1 MRLALLAY
9 AGVLGTSPSASASL
23 APSLSLLPD
32 SAPDEARWTAERA
45 RTLTHDLVDIDID
58 NEDTRVFCIGANKAG
73 TASIS
78 VIYGE
83 LGFRTCH
90 GRCDDHAGNKKRMW
104 SSDSTQHDEQ
114 SPLWRHYNQFA
125 DHGNHADYEWLD
137 TTFPNSRFVLNTRGL
152 QSWLLSRYDHVR
164 TNKEAAG
171 CSSQALD
178 GDECSISDDEIA
190 NLIVAEARHQQNVI
204 DYFNAT
210 SERRQRFVVVDVE
223 GWSDTVVMQSLR
235 WVVRRNTTAY
245 ATNMLLNESQ
255 WGEFLHLKPTGDRK
269 LAWMGGEDAGGYPA
283 ESQQAVERVLRDT
296 VSCPSHLWKQA
307 LYAECAAYV
316 KAHKKLSESP
326 ASAAVSYSPLPPLPP
341 WSPTAPPSSSP
352 PSPPSSPPP
361 SPPVWVLGEEANS
374 YCSAGL
380 RNARFDECF
389 EVIRDLVG
397 GAPNLD
403 QGWINKVN
411 EGWSSDVPSGCSYDR
426 ARKMAVYN
434 TNRENSLPLNK
445 PIGYYALAC
454 TNTTWTDEPANHTA
468 KSLGLAV
475 CVTGQLGRM
484 ELRSKVANLLDV
496 LGPSAVDL
504 FLSVERGQVTYVNP
518 GSKPKDGGC
527 DDDLLPDDVIAAFG
541 PYLRGYAFP
550 DHTTFPI
557 DVTAYPGYRPEVCLE
572 RRAHHLMS
580 HHAQHRHDKR
590 CYWLMV
596 KEEARRGGRYD
607 AVLRLRDNSVITS
620 PFDPLKLINTSSTT
634 EVAVKACMS
643 WDGVNDKLIVVPR
656 ALAKPVFALP
666 IDYMMSISK
675 SPPDRARKHAP
686 TMLQIAKQVQNSETL
701 LQALLDEFGVH
712 ALRYSSDM
720 PVMDAR
726 CQSQTTPPDATP
738 DFWQGKSDLGGK
750 LWCSVPECKD
760 CEASKEPWSLPG
772 FDRCPRDAM
781 NCGDKDI
788 CGEHK
793 DLFRMVFI
801 PNNVSTVRTNAV
813 LD

>member
-1 MRLALLAY
+1 MLAY
-9 AGVLGTSPSASASL
+9 VGVLGNSPSASASL
-23 APSLSLLPD
+23 APSLALLPD
-32 SAPDEARWTAERA
+32 SAPDGARWTAERA
-45 RTLTHDLVDIDID
+45 RTLTRELVNIDID

-90 GRCDDHAGNKKRMW
+90 GRCDDHAGNEKRMW
-104 SSDSTQHDEQ
+104 SSDSTKHDER

-152 QSWLLSRYDHVR
+152 QSWLLSRYEHMR

-171 CSSQALD
+171 CSSRALD

-190 NLIVAEARHQQNVI
+190 GMIVSEARHQQKVI

-235 WVVRRNTTAY
+235 WVVRRNTTSY
-245 ATNMLLNESQ
+245 VTDMLLNESQ
-255 WGEFLHLKPTGDRK
+255 WGEFLRLKPTSDKKMAGMR
-269 LAWMGGEDAGGYPA
+269 GEDAGGYPV
-283 ESQQAVERVLRDT
+283 ETQQAIERVLRDT
-296 VSCPSHLWKQA
+296 VRCPSHLWKQP
-307 LYAECAAYV
+307 LYAGCAAYV
-316 KAHKKLSESP
+316 QAHTKLSESHAT
-326 ASAAVSYSPLPPLPP
+326 ASVPYSTS
-341 WSPTAPPSSSP
+341 SPTSP
-352 PSPPSSPPP
+352 AP
-361 SPPVWVLGEEANS
+361 SPPVWTLGKEAKS
-374 YCSAGL
+374 YCPAGM
-380 RNARFDECF
+380 RNARLDECF
-389 EVIRDLVG
+389 DAITSLVG
-397 GAPNLD
+397 KSNLD
-403 QGWINKVN
+403 QGWVDKVN

-426 ARKMAVYN
+426 RRKRAVYN
-434 TNRENSLPLNK
+434 TNRDNSLPLDK

-454 TNTTWTDEPANHTA
+454 TNTTWADDEPVNSTA

-496 LGPSAVDL
+496 LGPSAVGL
-504 FLSVERGQVTYVNP
+504 FLSVEKGEVAYVNP
-518 GSKPKDGGC
+518 GSRPKDAGC

-550 DHTTFPI
+550 DHKTFPI
-557 DVTAYPGYRPEVCLE
+557 DVAAYPGYRPDVCLE
-572 RRAHHLMS
+572 RRVHHLMS

-590 CYWLMV
+590 CYWLMA
-596 KEEARRGGRYD
+596 KEEARTGGRYD

-634 EVAVKACMS
+634 KVAVKACMS
-643 WDGVNDKLIVVPR
+643 WQGVNDKLIVVPR

-675 SPPDRARKHAP
+675 SPPDQTRSHAP
-686 TMLQIAKQVQNSETL
+686 TMRQIAKQVSNSETL

-726 CQSQTTPPDATP
+726 CRHRTTPPDATP
-738 DFWQGKSDLGGK
+738 DFWKGTLDLSGKVF
-750 LWCSVPECKD
+750 CSVPECKD
-760 CEASKEPWSLPG
+760 CEASKEPWSLSG

-781 NCGDKDI
+781 SCSDKDI

-793 DLFRMVFI
+793 DLYRMVFI
-801 PNNVSTVRTNAV
+801 PGAPDNVSTVQTDAV